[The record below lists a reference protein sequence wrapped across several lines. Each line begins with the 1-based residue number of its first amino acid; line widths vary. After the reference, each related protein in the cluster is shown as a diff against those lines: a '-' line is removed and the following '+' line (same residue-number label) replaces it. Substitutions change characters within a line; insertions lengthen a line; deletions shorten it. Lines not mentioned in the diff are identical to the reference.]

1 MVRKIK
7 KSNESWKRYGTL
19 TEKIPFVYQ
28 NETHWRYK
36 KKSVRSQLKK
46 GLKKYKRHNLVG
58 RWMLKVLFVDLE
70 S

>member
-1 MVRKIK
+1 MKVGKDMELQQKKAHLYIK
-7 KSNESWKRYGTL
+7 MRH
-19 TEKIPFVYQ
+19 IDDI
-28 NETHWRYK
+28 R